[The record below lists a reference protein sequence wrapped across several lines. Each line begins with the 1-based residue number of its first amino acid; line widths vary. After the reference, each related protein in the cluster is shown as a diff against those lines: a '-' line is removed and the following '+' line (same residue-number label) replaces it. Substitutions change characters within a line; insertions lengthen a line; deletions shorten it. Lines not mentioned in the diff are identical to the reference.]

1 MICMIVID
9 DILAFF
15 GGLKLTIELSQYI
28 EKLTSKYSLEMLELM
43 DLAENAEIDYG
54 SQVNVTGIYSDFVP
68 ISRDLTMD
76 LERVGE
82 FNVDPLPCKPFPI
95 NGYYCSALQHYSS
108 EYAGDPNCVPIIF
121 KDSTKRPLSSLSG
134 TTVEVKGKLI
144 SIPGIWKKFLDVDI
158 PIGIEA
164 NSIEIIEDEKDSFGI
179 LLWKIINDENAPL
192 EVGGGQMTF
201 SSSIWSCNT
210 RLDSR
215 KILCMNGGNAERRH
229 GNNDEDYEN
238 ILEFYLANIL
248 DEEEYNAVSE
258 YLAAK
263 FQDKKADIQYD
274 MVKDPWGQS
283 DWLKKK
289 IGMRW

>member
-1 MICMIVID
+1 MIVID

-15 GGLKLTIELSQYI
+15 EGLKLTIELRHYI
-28 EKLTSKYSLEMLELM
+28 EKLTSKYSLEIQELM
-43 DLAENAEIDYG
+43 DLAENTEIDYG

-68 ISRDLTMD
+68 ISRYLTMD

-82 FNVDPLPCKPFPI
+82 FNVDPLPCKPFSI

-108 EYAGDPNCVPIIF
+108 EYAGDPNCIPILF
-121 KDSTKRPLSSLSG
+121 KDDTKRSLSSLSG

-144 SIPGIWKKFLDVDI
+144 SIPDIWKKFLDVDT

-179 LLWKIINDENAPL
+179 LLWKIINDEKAPL
-192 EVGGGQMTF
+192 KVGGGQITF

-210 RLDSR
+210 RLDSH

-229 GNNDEDYEN
+229 GNNNEAHEN

-258 YLAAK
+258 YLAVK
-263 FQDKKADIQYD
+263 FHDKKADVQYD

-283 DWLKKK
+283 DWLKKE
-289 IGMRW
+289 IGIG